1 MGIAASKS
9 PCEWVACSGLPCKS
23 STRPWRMPPLSH
35 RWDGLLVSPVTTIF
49 PNIGSQ
55 PDRFTSHDLLLPSA
69 RHLVANLEEHCI
81 ASFTTPALKKTG
93 QQNQQLK
100 IRKKKRVGRIWKM
113 SGLLKTI
120 IFQLGTKT
128 TPPSKWT
135 KNKANSAKHITALK
149 QQSSCSSPTSFHQF
163 PGFST
168 VPHRINWAILQH
180 LRQHN
185 APAAM

>member
-9 PCEWVACSGLPCKS
+9 PTVFMACSGLPCKS
-23 STRPWRMPPLSH
+23 STRPWRMPPLS

-55 PDRFTSHDLLLPSA
+55 PDRFTSQDLLLPSA

-81 ASFTTPALKKTG
+81 ASFTTLKKP
-93 QQNQQLK
+93 LSK
-100 IRKKKRVGRIWKM
+100 LF
-113 SGLLKTI
+113 GLLKRVMFVATNI
-120 IFQLGTKT
+120 SLW
-128 TPPSKWT
+128 KWL
-135 KNKANSAKHITALK
+135 KNQANSAKHITARKQLR
-149 QQSSCSSPTSFHQF
+149 QQSSCSFPTSFHQF